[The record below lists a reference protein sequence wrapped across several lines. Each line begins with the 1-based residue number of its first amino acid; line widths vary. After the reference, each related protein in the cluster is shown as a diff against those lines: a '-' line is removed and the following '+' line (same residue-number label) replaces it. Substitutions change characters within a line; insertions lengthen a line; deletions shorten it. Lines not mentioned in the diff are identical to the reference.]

1 LTAAHDLPFDRVVV
15 IDQQGQT
22 PMPVDGFLALPIH
35 RRVQYVLG
43 GRIEFF
49 SGLTMIDRQVALR
62 ALMDLSKR

>member
-15 IDQQGQT
+15 TDQQGPT
-22 PMPVDGFLALPIH
+22 PLAVDGFLALPIH

-49 SGLTMIDRQVALR
+49 SGLTMIDKQVALR